1 MSLALNQHRYD
12 NLHAL
17 RREVYAT
24 IGWDYQAPS
33 LPPEALLPMQ
43 AWRMISSQTG
53 LFKCHGALKGT
64 GFKDQAFSLVDVTAQ
79 VRPKKTE
86 QQFDFS
92 SPGFQG
98 VIISLPHHTSFM
110 GRTIIAKDKGAFNPS
125 TIDLMKRVGFVSSEF
140 EKIFEVYS
148 DDQTEARALITPDFM
163 ERLNRFSGEVLG
175 HNIQCVFW
183 AGQIHIALDI
193 DDTFQFS
200 HDYAPVNFE
209 RTRRTII
216 AEVGTV
222 CILLEKL
229 QTLQSRVGRGGD
241 LGADKARKAHY
252 LGKLEQLADKVR
264 SLEPD
269 GQWTKKMPA
278 GMEDNHYLFCDSL
291 KGLLYPRM

>member
-1 MSLALNQHRYD
+1 MNLALNQNRYD

-24 IGWDYQAPS
+24 IGWDYRAPS
-33 LPPEALLPMQ
+33 LPPDALLPMQ

-64 GFKDQAFSLVDVTAQ
+64 GYNGQTFSIIDVTAQ
-79 VRPKKTE
+79 ARPKIHE
-86 QQFDFS
+86 NQFDITG
-92 SPGFQG
+92 PGFQG
-98 VIISLPHHTSFM
+98 VMISLPHYTSFM

-125 TIDLMKRVGFVSSEF
+125 TVDLMKRVGFASSEF
-140 EKIFEVYS
+140 ERIFEVYS
-148 DDQTEARALITPDFM
+148 DDQVEARDLITPDFM
-163 ERLNRFSGEVLG
+163 ERLNKFSNEVLG
-175 HNIQCVFW
+175 HNLQCAFL
-183 AGQIHIALDI
+183 AGQFHIALDI
-193 DDTFQFS
+193 DDTFQFA

-209 RTRRTII
+209 RTRKTII

-229 QTLQSRVGRGGD
+229 QTLQSRIGQGGEH
-241 LGADKARKAHY
+241 GADKARKAFY

-264 SLEPD
+264 ALKPD
-269 GQWTKKMPA
+269 GHWTRNMPE
-278 GMEDNHYLFCDSL
+278 GMEDSHYLFCDSL